1 VRVSEVRSELATGVA
16 YAVAAYGLWGAFP
29 IYWRWIGAVPASEVI
44 APRIAWT
51 ALVML
56 ATLAFTR
63 RTRELAAGGFGRP
76 RVFAG
81 GAAAIALATNWLV
94 FIYAIEV
101 HRIVDTSLGYY
112 INPLVAVLL
121 GLAVLGERL
130 SRGQAIA
137 VGIAGVGVA
146 YLTISTGSLPW
157 ISAVLAVSFALY
169 GLAHKL
175 APQPPLGGLA
185 FEMLLL
191 APLAIGWWCA
201 LASRGDAVLASA
213 PASLQSAVALSGVI
227 TAVPLLCF
235 HAAARRLPFV
245 VVGMF
250 QFISPT
256 LTLVLAVWLYDEPF
270 TRAHAISFGCV
281 WIGLAL
287 FCSDALRRSPRL

>member
-1 VRVSEVRSELATGVA
+1 VRVSEEQSELATGVA

-29 IYWRWIGAVPASEVI
+29 IYWRWISAVPAREVI
-44 APRIAWT
+44 APRIVWT

-56 ATLAFTR
+56 ATLALSR
-63 RTRELAAGGFGRP
+63 RTRELSEGGFGSR
-76 RVFAG
+76 RVLAT
-81 GAAAIALATNWLV
+81 GAAAVALAINWLV

-101 HRIVDTSLGYY
+101 RRIVDTSLGYY

-130 SRGQAIA
+130 SRAQVIA

-146 YLTISTGSLPW
+146 YLTLATGSLPW
-157 ISAVLAVSFALY
+157 ISSVLAVSFALY

-185 FEMLLL
+185 FEMLLH
-191 APLAIGWWCA
+191 APLAIGWWLA
-201 LASRGDAVLASA
+201 LSSRGDAVLAAA
-213 PASLQSAVALSGVI
+213 PSGLQAAVALSGVV
-227 TAVPLLCF
+227 TAIPLLCF
-235 HAAARRLPFV
+235 HAAAKRLPFV
-245 VVGMF
+245 AVGMF

-256 LTLVLAVWLYDEPF
+256 LTLVLAVWLYGEPF

-281 WIGLAL
+281 WLGLAL
-287 FCSDALRRSPRL
+287 FCADALRRRPRI